1 MHLTDFDYEYPPEL
15 IAQEPLGERDAS
27 RLLVMDRATGRCE
40 HRQMHDL
47 PALLSPGDLLVLN
60 DTRVLPMRLRGTT
73 DSGRAIELL
82 LLEDLHDPL
91 CARWRALAK
100 GMKRLRMGQ
109 NLRFSPTF
117 VATIVARED
126 DTVIVAFD
134 MPSAEFRRQLDQ
146 CGEPPLPPYITRAVQ
161 PEDRARY
168 QTVFANHDG
177 SAAAPTAGLHF
188 SEALLTACRAR
199 GIDTAHVTLHV
210 GLDTFQ
216 PIRVEN
222 LSHHHMHGEYFS
234 VPETTRAAIA
244 TTKQRGGRVIAVG
257 TTSVRAL
264 ESMAELDRPDG
275 ITQLFITP
283 GFRFQIVDALLTNFH
298 QPRTTLLALVSAFT
312 GREHILAAYREAI
325 ANRYRLFSYG
335 DAMLLM

>member
-1 MHLTDFDYEYPPEL
+1 MRLTDFDYEFPPEL

-27 RLLVMDRATGRCE
+27 RLLVMDRAMGRCD
-40 HRQMHDL
+40 HRQMRDL
-47 PALLSPGDLLVLN
+47 PSLVSPGDLLVLN

-109 NLRFSPTF
+109 HLQFSPTF
-117 VATIVARED
+117 VATVVARDD

-134 MPSAEFRRQLDQ
+134 MPSAEFHRQLDQ
-146 CGEPPLPPYITRAVQ
+146 CGEPPLPPYITRPVRRD
-161 PEDRARY
+161 DRARY

-188 SEALLTACRAR
+188 SEGLLTACRAR

-216 PIRVEN
+216 PIRVQD
-222 LSHHHMHGEYFS
+222 LSQHHMHGEFFS
-234 VPETTRAAIA
+234 VPEATRAAIA
-244 TTKQRGGRVIAVG
+244 DTKHRGGRVIAVG

-264 ESMAELDRPDG
+264 ESMAALDRSEG
-275 ITQLFITP
+275 TTHLFITP
-283 GFRFQIVDALLTNFH
+283 GFQFQLVDALLTNFH

-312 GREHILAAYREAI
+312 GREHVLAAYREAI
-325 ANRYRLFSYG
+325 TERYRLFSYG
-335 DAMLLM
+335 DAMLLV